1 MNLVKFPNSVTSLL
15 QKRILDEKTA
25 EYFYQSAANWCR
37 LKGFAGGEKYF
48 NNESAQ
54 EKTHYQ
60 KLIDYFADWNIQPIL
75 PKLNTPD
82 QNFTSLQ
89 DILEKAY
96 QMEYDLM
103 VAYQDIST
111 QIFTT
116 HLVTFDFL
124 TFYRNTQNE
133 SVIDYATLL
142 NKLAL
147 YSAEDVIFFDNEV
160 LGE

>member
-1 MNLVKFPNSVTSLL
+1 MNLIKLPNSIVNLL
-15 QKRILDEKTA
+15 QKRVLDEKTA

-37 LKGFAGGEKYF
+37 LKGYAGGEKYF
-48 NNESAQ
+48 NNESSQ

-60 KLIDYFADWNIQPIL
+60 KLIDYLADWNIQPIL
-75 PKLNTPD
+75 PNINEPQQD
-82 QNFTSLQ
+82 FTSLQ
-89 DILEKAY
+89 DILERAY

-103 VAYQDIST
+103 LAYQDIST
-111 QIFTT
+111 TIFTS

-133 SVIDYATLL
+133 SVAEYSTLL

-147 YSAEDVIFFDNEV
+147 YSDEDVIFFDNEV
-160 LGE
+160 LSA